1 MARDLPTEIILFT
14 LLALFTIPLVFA
26 FASVS
31 LLGTTLPEEKTVME
45 TVLAD
50 PQSFQNAILTMSVFD
65 ADFSNEGLLYINS
78 NGPVQLFGPQGISA
92 NDNLVKTVSF
102 TTNASWWKQGNNSLR
117 FVHTS
122 TAGYIINSGN
132 VSFTG
137 SVSSLV
143 PTLNFAASPSSVAY
157 NSAATLSWNAANVS
171 SCTASG
177 AWSGTKPLAGSE
189 STGLLTASKT
199 YTFTCT
205 GAGGSATK
213 SVTVSVGA
221 APVIVANSIA
231 LQPSSPSVLLGNEI
245 RVDIVASNLS
255 SLAGIQA
262 SINYNPAVLRYERA
276 QEGTFLKQ
284 GNVQTLFLDTI
295 DTTTSGIIKNIAVV
309 RIGSGASGSGIIASI
324 YFRTISGGIS
334 DLKLTQ
340 VLLATS
346 NGTTINPIALNASV
360 NVVFS
365 DADSDEVPDSLDRCP
380 GTPPQYAVS
389 RYGCPIPPGNF
400 SPDLST
406 NLSDVDLLNFTYF
419 KIGIR
424 GVGELDFGSKNIS
437 LLENISGTLVPVNL
451 SRVIEFSRNKITV
464 RSELFRAFNT
474 SATVTL
480 ALAGIVNPL
489 IYRNNFTCPDCRIT
503 SFAGGNL
510 IFTVPRFT
518 EYSVQE
524 GSYCGDNFCSSLE
537 SCSLC
542 SLDCGICQPPIIDG
556 GGGGG
561 GGGGSGGG
569 GGGSSTKTLE
579 NITVSYSNF
588 DIFRVFID
596 FTNRKTVSSQTTL
609 SLDTSE
615 IITTTNLPVGPVVYK
630 AFNIKPTNFL
640 NSEVQLAKIEFR
652 VDKNWIKANNID
664 VDSIKLYRLVDTSWT
679 PIYTVRLD
687 ETSYVYH
694 YAAETKGFSIFAI
707 GGSISTEPPEEPV
720 QPPEEQIPIQA
731 PPQTPSQASSDM
743 LGLVIII
750 VGVVVLII
758 VISKLKGRHKQEESP
773 NPFLRH
779 GDSE

>member
-1 MARDLPTEIILFT
+1 MARYFLAEIMLFT
-14 LLALFTIPLVFA
+14 LLALFTIPLAFSFA
-26 FASVS
+26 PVS
-31 LLGTTLPEEKTVME
+31 LRGTTLPEEKTVTE
-45 TVLAD
+45 NIIVN
-50 PQSFQNAILTMSVFD
+50 PQSFQNAILTMSVYD
-65 ADFSNEGLLYINS
+65 ADIANEGLLYING
-78 NGPVQLFGPQGISA
+78 NGPVQLFGAQGTSA
-92 NDNLVKTVSF
+92 NDNLNKSITF
-102 TTNASWWKQGNNSLR
+102 TTNASWWRQGNNSLR

-137 SVSSLV
+137 SISSSM

-199 YTFTCT
+199 YMLTCT
-205 GAGGSATK
+205 SAGGSATK

-221 APVIVANSIA
+221 APVTVANSIA
-231 LQPSSPSVLLGNEI
+231 LQPSSPSVLLGNEV
-245 RVDIVASNLS
+245 RVDIVANNIS

-262 SINYNPAVLRYERA
+262 SISYNPAVLRYERA

-346 NGTTINPIALNASV
+346 NGTTISAITLNASV
-360 NVVFS
+360 NIVFS

-480 ALAGIVNPL
+480 ALAGIANPL

-503 SFAGGNL
+503 SFTGGNL
-510 IFTVPRFT
+510 TFTVPRFT
-518 EYSVQE
+518 EYSIQE

-542 SLDCGICQPPIIDG
+542 SLDCGICQPPII
-556 GGGGG
+556 GGG
-561 GGGGSGGG
+561 GGGGSGGGG

-588 DIFRVFID
+588 DIFRVFVD
-596 FTNRKTVSSQTTL
+596 FTSRKTISSQTTL

-615 IITTTNLPVGPVVYK
+615 ILTTTSLPVGPVVYK

-664 VDSIKLYRLVDTSWT
+664 VDSIKLYRLVDTFWT
-679 PIYTVRLD
+679 PIYTVRFD

-694 YAAETKGFSIFAI
+694 FAADSTGFSIFAI

-731 PPQTPSQASSDM
+731 PPQTPAQVSSDM